1 MVRFLLW
8 IYSRIKSNKGYWVAL
23 KSCNL
28 VERTVNSVGNNEWVN
43 KCGRMSDSWPH
54 AHLRV
59 WHVPASSGA
68 GVSLHWPQ
76 CHGHK
81 HQCEAGAGRG
91 RPQSVEI
98 STDGWQVP
106 DNPRVR
112 GCQVPR
118 AGAGH
123 GLLPVV
129 VAVWHLPGL
138 LPRGLAP
145 VLRPRGPAPDQG
157 VRGINPIQSPFL
169 LQPILIYP
177 SLERICYSEWNH
189 IWLVVQPHSIRF
201 LVSWQKIFDIWWVQ
215 IKNLVSKIISKRALS
230 FF

>member
-8 IYSRIKSNKGYWVAL
+8 IYSRIKSNKVYWVAL

-91 RPQSVEI
+91 RPQSLVRWVT
-98 STDGWQVP
+98 STRQSPGQRGSSPPGWGWS
-106 DNPRVR
+106 R
-112 GCQVPR
+112 
-118 AGAGH
+118 
-123 GLLPVV
+123 
-129 VAVWHLPGL
+129 
-138 LPRGLAP
+138 
-145 VLRPRGPAPDQG
+145 PAPG
-157 VRGINPIQSPFL
+157 GGGCVTSAWAPASRPGASAASPRSG
-169 LQPILIYP
+169 P
-177 SLERICYSEWNH
+177 
-189 IWLVVQPHSIRF
+189 
-201 LVSWQKIFDIWWVQ
+201 
-215 IKNLVSKIISKRALS
+215 
-230 FF
+230 

>member
-1 MVRFLLW
+1 
-8 IYSRIKSNKGYWVAL
+8 
-23 KSCNL
+23 
-28 VERTVNSVGNNEWVN
+28 
-43 KCGRMSDSWPH
+43 MSDSRPH

-91 RPQSVEI
+91 RPQSLARWVT
-98 STDGWQVP
+98 STRQSLGQRVSSPPGWGWSP
-106 DNPRVR
+106 
-112 GCQVPR
+112 
-118 AGAGH
+118 
-123 GLLPVV
+123 
-129 VAVWHLPGL
+129 
-138 LPRGLAP
+138 
-145 VLRPRGPAPDQG
+145 PAPDG
-157 VRGINPIQSPFL
+157 GGCVTSAWAPASRPGASAASPRSGPWSGRAGNYNPIQSPFL

-215 IKNLVSKIISKRALS
+215 IKNLVSKIIS
-230 FF
+230 